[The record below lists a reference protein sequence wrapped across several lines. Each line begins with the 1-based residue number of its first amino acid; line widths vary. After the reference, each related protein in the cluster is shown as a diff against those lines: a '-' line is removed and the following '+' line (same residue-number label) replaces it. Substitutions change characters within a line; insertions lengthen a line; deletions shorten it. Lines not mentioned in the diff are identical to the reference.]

1 MCSSLP
7 PLFPRGSMCSTKS
20 SPFMLSMT
28 ETIVLDGDEPYLV
41 SKFDVIVF
49 LDPSSEIDDQ
59 LFQYYTMAC
68 GVELNWLFVYCP
80 SGENDGLHSLNTWI
94 HYYLPKAAEKISE
107 NGKTPDGERT
117 HITLEYFMTL
127 NTTIFTTSFCLLLSP
142 LAYGYTGENIR
153 ILGNL
158 VSQGSIGENSF
169 NVNEDSKVFMEMHSE
184 QLVEI
189 TSNKCKEMLP
199 TNEMIHKFPKFFQEN
214 IYGAGFKFIVGRMAP
229 SHPVAARFAPGLV
242 SMSESGRQRNLMA
255 TIAYYE
261 LVKGPESYE
270 ELIILPDED
279 YMRLSTQYFDEIDYS
294 YTDKDACILSL
305 AKMCKA
311 MNEVFTTEIFTR
323 DTPHVHYSDFETT
336 HLLTDGEIHPNTNY
350 RVFRKVYPDFIEKI
364 SQMGG
369 FLETLNPVYDLYAG
383 FALIEHIT
391 LGTSWSD
398 LMSMSREKFND
409 RIIESL

>member
-1 MCSSLP
+1 MCSSAP
-7 PLFPRGSMCSTKS
+7 PLFPRSGMYSTKR

-28 ETIVLDGDEPYLV
+28 EIIVLDGEEEYMV

-59 LFQYYTMAC
+59 LFQYYTMTC
-68 GVELNWLFVYCP
+68 GVKLNWLFVYCP

-94 HYYLPKAAEKISE
+94 HDYLPTAAEKISE

-127 NTTIFTTSFCLLLSP
+127 NTKIFTTSYCLILSP

-158 VSQGSIGENSF
+158 VIQGSVEENSF
-169 NVNEDSKVFMEMHSE
+169 NVNEDSKAFMERYHS
-184 QLVEI
+184 QIVEI

-199 TNEMIHKFPKFFQEN
+199 TNDMIVKFPKYFQEN
-214 IYGAGFKFIVGRMAP
+214 IYSAGFKFIVGRMSP
-229 SHPVAARFAPGLV
+229 SHPVASRFAPGLV
-242 SMSESGRQRNLMA
+242 SMSESGRQRNLLA
-255 TIAYYE
+255 TIAFYE
-261 LVKGPESYE
+261 LVHGPESYN
-270 ELIILPDED
+270 ELIVHPDED

-311 MNEVFTTEIFTR
+311 MDSAFSHKIFNHN
-323 DTPHVHYSDFETT
+323 TPHVHYSDFETT
-336 HLLTDGEIHPNTNY
+336 HLLADGEIHPNTNY
-350 RVFRKVYPDFIEKI
+350 SVFRKVYPDFIEKL
-364 SQMGG
+364 SKMEG
-369 FLETLNPVYDLYAG
+369 FLETLNPVYDLYVG

-391 LGTSWSD
+391 LGKSWSD
-398 LMSMSREKFND
+398 IMSMTREDFNEQL
-409 RIIESL
+409 IQSL

>member
-1 MCSSLP
+1 MCSSAP
-7 PLFPRGSMCSTKS
+7 PLFPRSGMYSTKR

-28 ETIVLDGDEPYLV
+28 EIIVLDGEEEYLA

-59 LFQYYTMAC
+59 LFQYYTMTC
-68 GVELNWLFVYCP
+68 GVKLNWLFVYCP

-94 HYYLPKAAEKISE
+94 HYYLPTAAEKISE

-127 NTTIFTTSFCLLLSP
+127 NTKIFTTSYCLILSP

-158 VSQGSIGENSF
+158 VIQGSVEENSF
-169 NVNEDSKVFMEMHSE
+169 NVNEDSKAFMERHHS
-184 QLVEI
+184 QIVEI

-199 TNEMIHKFPKFFQEN
+199 TNDMIVKFPKYFQEN
-214 IYGAGFKFIVGRMAP
+214 IYGAGFKFIVGRMSP
-229 SHPVAARFAPGLV
+229 SHPVASRFAPGLV
-242 SMSESGRQRNLMA
+242 SMSESGRQRNLLA
-255 TIAYYE
+255 TIAFYE
-261 LVKGPESYE
+261 LVHGPESYN
-270 ELIILPDED
+270 ELIVQPDED

-311 MNEVFTTEIFTR
+311 MDSVFSHKIFNHN
-323 DTPHVHYSDFETT
+323 TPHVHYSDFETT
-336 HLLTDGEIHPNTNY
+336 HLLADGEIHPNTNY
-350 RVFRKVYPDFIEKI
+350 SVFRKVYPDFIEKI
-364 SQMGG
+364 SQMEG

-391 LGTSWSD
+391 LGKSWSD
-398 LMSMSREKFND
+398 IMSMTREDFNEQL
-409 RIIESL
+409 IQSL